1 MCHAMF
7 IQVDDLYHAESAA
20 DEIHAASLGA
30 ASEAGDDNASDARE
44 AARVVADNQES
55 IAAAA

>member
-7 IQVDDLYHAESAA
+7 IQVEDLYHAEAAA
-20 DEIHAASLGA
+20 DEIHAASFGDT
-30 ASEAGDDNASDARE
+30 SEAGDDTGSNARE
-44 AARVVADNQES
+44 VVRDAADKKDL